1 VEVLSP
7 SKAYYYGISKFIMYR
22 SISSC
27 CEYLLLEQDEIFIE
41 KYSKQSQAWLLSDF
55 NNLEEYIFLELIGVK
70 LPTSEIYRGV
80 DFE

>member
-7 SKAYYYGISKFIMYR
+7 SKGYYYSISKFIMYR
-22 SISSC
+22 LISSC

-41 KYSKQSQAWLLSDF
+41 KYSKQSQGWLLSDF
-55 NNLEEYIFLELIGVK
+55 NNLEESIFLELIGVK
-70 LPTSEIYRGV
+70 LLTAEIYRGV